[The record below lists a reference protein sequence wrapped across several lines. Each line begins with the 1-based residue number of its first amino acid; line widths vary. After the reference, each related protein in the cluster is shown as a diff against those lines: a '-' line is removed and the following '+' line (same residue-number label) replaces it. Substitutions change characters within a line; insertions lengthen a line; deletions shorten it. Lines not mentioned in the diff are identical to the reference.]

1 MMNEKLTALVLKLFQ
16 RGLDLK
22 HCKIT
27 FSIAHGKLVDV
38 EFIHKSDREEI
49 DAAQKN

>member
-1 MMNEKLTALVLKLFQ
+1 MNEKLTALVLKLFQ
-16 RGLDLK
+16 HALALK

-38 EFIHKSDREEI
+38 DFNHKADREEI
-49 DAAQKN
+49 DSAQKN